1 MSEKKYTE
9 EDIER
14 AKVFVDSLLEK
25 PEFQEELRVAKESFK
40 DMVEKKD
47 GKNHFVEA
55 LSARKKISNHV
66 LDEMKKT
73 GDFDMFFENKDS
85 MWMSEYDDIVGE
97 RIEIEDL
104 EYHAYKYGK
113 LPDGFL
119 ETKGNVS
126 SVMTAAEYKALLAE
140 AKEFN
145 LQQKVQGKIKDG
157 DSLNQ
162 ENPKTDENN
171 KKLAANEI
179 ELVDGKGDQLV
190 DEDQDW
196 VQRYEAIMKQ
206 YAADNQ
212 QEWVRE
218 EKNEEGQPYEGLKG
232 KIGEADYHFTA
243 PNRAQSNLAGIDG
256 IVALAQKEGL
266 SLAYNKEWSDEFKA
280 EVMKA
285 CEKYGV
291 SIEGMPEQAQ
301 QQTKQEEEPTPAPVE
316 EQKEESA
323 LDDNKG
329 QTEEKKAEPSYKV
342 NPKISTAK
350 MADYSNKVK
359 TPLGIKQLKTEV
371 EKEEKLLAARA
382 YQSSGQAVEDKV
394 TAEVLMKK
402 YAIAVKEG
410 NQETADTCALAL
422 QRYGVENIV
431 RNPNEENGKYTVEAG
446 KPYSER
452 TDEEKAKINEALDKS
467 LPKKQEQYNPEVW
480 NQLAQAKAN
489 NTK

>member
-1 MSEKKYTE
+1 MSEENKEIAKKLADLDLPKDFLESEGFKSLDVNADAELTDE
-9 EDIER
+9 IR
-14 AKVFVDSLLEK
+14 AK
-25 PEFQEELRVAKESFK
+25 
-40 DMVEKKD
+40 
-47 GKNHFVEA
+47 
-55 LSARKKISNHV
+55 
-66 LDEMKKT
+66 
-73 GDFDMFFENKDS
+73 
-85 MWMSEYDDIVGE
+85 
-97 RIEIEDL
+97 IE
-104 EYHAYKYGK
+104 
-113 LPDGFL
+113 
-119 ETKGNVS
+119 
-126 SVMTAAEYKALLAE
+126 E
-140 AKEFN
+140 AKEKWAEA
-145 LQQKVQGKIKDG
+145 QKASEGKDNAQPVKGVINDG
-157 DSLNQ
+157 DSLDEGATPT
-162 ENPKTDENN
+162 ENTEE
-171 KKLAANEI
+171 LAADEI
-179 ELVDGKGDQLV
+179 KLVKKEGDV
-190 DEDQDW
+190 NVDQDW
-196 VQRYEAIMKQ
+196 IQRYEAIMKE
-206 YAADNQ
+206 YAEEKQ

-243 PNRAQSNLAGIDG
+243 PDKAKSNLAGIDG
-256 IVALAQKEGL
+256 VVALAQKEGL
-266 SLAYNKEWSDEFKA
+266 SLAYNEKWSDEFKS
-280 EVMKA
+280 EVMRA

-291 SIEGMPEQAQ
+291 SIEGMPEQTQ
-301 QQTKQEEEPTPAPVE
+301 QQT
-316 EQKEESA
+316 EQKEEPT